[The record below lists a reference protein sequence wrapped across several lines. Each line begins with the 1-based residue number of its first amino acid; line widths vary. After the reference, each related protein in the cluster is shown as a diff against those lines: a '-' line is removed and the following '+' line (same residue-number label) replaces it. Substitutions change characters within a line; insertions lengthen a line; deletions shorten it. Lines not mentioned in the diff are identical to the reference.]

1 LGAVADKVRER
12 GDDLLPLLIAET
24 GATVSVGS
32 KLQVPVC
39 ADRFERYAN
48 GALQDLRIPMAPSAV
63 DATPL
68 APGGLIGAVGLRQPV
83 GVVACITSYNFP
95 IGNMAGK
102 VAPALAMGNTVV
114 LKPAPQDPLGV
125 IELVKIL
132 EEVGLPPGVVN
143 VVNSKGPDAGAALV
157 ESPDV
162 DMVSFTGST
171 GVGVRIAEA
180 GAKTMK
186 RLLLELGGKG
196 ACLVFDD
203 ADLAAAVTAIGSTF
217 AFHSGQICTAPT
229 RAVVHRS
236 VYGEMVDRLAALTK
250 VLKVGPPLE
259 PDTVVGPLISAA
271 HRERVESYIRLGA
284 EVGAEVVAGGDRPA
298 DLERGFY
305 VEPTLLAG
313 AANAMRVSR
322 EEIFGPVVVVIPF
335 DDEEEAIA

>member
-1 LGAVADKVRER
+1 MPVAQDSYRLLIGGDWLEGSGSSYEVVNPATEEPVGLAPEASVSDVEAAAAAAKDAFPAWSRTSPAERSALLGAVADKVRER

-217 AFHSGQICTAPT
+217 AFHSGQICT
-229 RAVVHRS
+229 
-236 VYGEMVDRLAALTK
+236 
-250 VLKVGPPLE
+250 
-259 PDTVVGPLISAA
+259 
-271 HRERVESYIRLGA
+271 
-284 EVGAEVVAGGDRPA
+284 
-298 DLERGFY
+298 
-305 VEPTLLAG
+305 
-313 AANAMRVSR
+313 
-322 EEIFGPVVVVIPF
+322 
-335 DDEEEAIA
+335 